1 MARLT
6 ASEHLRAVL
15 PWHSWGSGAGGA
27 HQASRLVP
35 PPPPHSFPQG
45 SPPGIGWVSR
55 DPERRLGLLPR
66 ESLRSGNHHEG
77 CELPAPGVG
86 FFTLFCLPFHKYEH
100 QRAGGGIF
108 WSRQQDGENISL
120 SPTLLQPP
128 TCPTSKKKKKS
139 SMCTEGKGGKKKGSI
154 FFHNKEKSTG
164 CSPRLQIYFFKQ

>member
-1 MARLT
+1 MCGKTDSIR
-6 ASEHLRAVL
+6 ASQSRAVL
-15 PWHSWGSGAGGA
+15 ARLGLWGRGRSPGF
-27 HQASRLVP
+27 QTFVP
-35 PPPPHSFPQG
+35 PPSHSFPQG
-45 SPPGIGWVSR
+45 SPPGIGRVCR

-108 WSRQQDGENISL
+108 WSRQQNGENISL

-128 TCPTSKKKKKS
+128 TCPTSKKKKKVL
-139 SMCTEGKGGKKKGSI
+139 CVQRERGEENG
-154 FFHNKEKSTG
+154 F
-164 CSPRLQIYFFKQ
+164 YFLSQ